1 MRSTL
6 LRLIFIMRII
16 EYKCKR
22 KISEKSSF
30 ELATI
35 NLSIKLY
42 LLTSQMLSQSF
53 NLI

>member
-16 EYKCKR
+16 EYKYERETSK
-22 KISEKSSF
+22 KSSF
-30 ELATI
+30 KLATI

-42 LLTSQMLSQSF
+42 LLAS
-53 NLI
+53 

>member
-6 LRLIFIMRII
+6 LRLIFIIRII

-22 KISEKSSF
+22 GMSEKSFF

-42 LLTSQMLSQSF
+42 LLILQML
-53 NLI
+53 L

>member
-6 LRLIFIMRII
+6 LRLIFIIYII
-16 EYKCKR
+16 EYKCER
-22 KISEKSSF
+22 RISKKSSF

-42 LLTSQMLSQSF
+42 LLISQILS
-53 NLI
+53 

>member
-16 EYKCKR
+16 EYKCER
-22 KISEKSSF
+22 EISEKLSF
-30 ELATI
+30 ELAII

-42 LLTSQMLSQSF
+42 LLISQIVKVHL
-53 NLI
+53 

>member
-16 EYKCKR
+16 KYECER
-22 KISEKSSF
+22 EISKKSFSK
-30 ELATI
+30 LATI

-42 LLTSQMLSQSF
+42 LLISQML
-53 NLI
+53 L